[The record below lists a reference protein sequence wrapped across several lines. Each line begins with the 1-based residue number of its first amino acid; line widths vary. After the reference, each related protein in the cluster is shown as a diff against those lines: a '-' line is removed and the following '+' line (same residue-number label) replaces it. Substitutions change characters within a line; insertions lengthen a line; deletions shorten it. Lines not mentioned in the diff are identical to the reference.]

1 MMVRRQKSMELPRT
15 FYTPGWKGQS
25 NSFLS
30 LVQRQEGPRVGLE
43 GELLGKIREKQEDC
57 NENSRKSYQKG
68 SGVGVGVGGGK

>member
-1 MMVRRQKSMELPRT
+1 MVRRQKSMELPRI

-43 GELLGKIREKQEDC
+43 GELFGQDK
-57 NENSRKSYQKG
+57 RKTRGLQ
-68 SGVGVGVGGGK
+68 